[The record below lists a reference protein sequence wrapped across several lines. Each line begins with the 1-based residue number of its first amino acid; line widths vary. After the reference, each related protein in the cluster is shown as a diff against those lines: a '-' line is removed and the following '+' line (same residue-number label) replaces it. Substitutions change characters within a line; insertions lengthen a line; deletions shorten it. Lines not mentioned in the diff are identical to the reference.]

1 MDNLTHSLV
10 GLTAAKA
17 GLEKLSPGAT
27 LLCLVAANG
36 PDGDILVLTFGDRWT
51 YLHHHRGITHAIA
64 GVICIALFLPLLFY
78 AVDWLWSRFKNEPRR
93 VNLKAL
99 MLISFIVS
107 ATHPL
112 LDFTNNYGIRPFLP
126 WDPKWIYGD
135 FVFIVDPYLWLIL
148 GGACFLL
155 SAKTMFGKI
164 IWGVVA
170 GIITVLL
177 VFNPRSSSLPNFRAI
192 ALIWMVGL
200 AVLIVLF
207 LKGAGPHWGRKI
219 AFAAFALMLGH
230 WGFLAFQHSRALTR
244 ADNEA
249 ARLVS
254 SNGETI
260 RRLAA
265 MPTLANPFRWECA
278 FETDRATY
286 RFNLSLAA
294 DDAPPSNVLRYPKP
308 PPALTQKVVDQRPGR
323 IFLGFARF
331 PVMRLEDPG
340 CTTRTLVQLADL
352 RYTEPGSSRGTF
364 TLELPVDCPIEQ

>member
-27 LLCLVAANG
+27 LLCLIAANG
-36 PDGDILVLTFGDRWT
+36 PDGDILVLPFGDRWT

-78 AVDWLWSRFKNEPRR
+78 AVDWLWSRFRNRAPQ
-93 VNLKAL
+93 VNLKGL

-112 LDFTNNYGIRPFLP
+112 LDYTNNYGIRPFLP

-155 SAKTMFGKI
+155 SAKTIAGKI

-170 GIITVLL
+170 SIITFLL
-177 VFNPRSSSLPNFRAI
+177 VFNPRSSSMPNFQAI
-192 ALIWMVGL
+192 ALIWIVGL
-200 AVLIVLF
+200 AALIILF
-207 LKGAGPHWGRKI
+207 VKGAGRRWGRKI
-219 AFAAFALMLGH
+219 AFVAFAAMLCH
-230 WGFLAFQHSRALTR
+230 WGFLKFQHSRAF
-244 ADNEA
+244 AYANEEA
-249 ARLVS
+249 AQLVS
-254 SNGETI
+254 PYGETVG
-260 RRLAA
+260 RLAA
-265 MPTLANPFRWECA
+265 MPTLANPFRWDCA

-286 RFNLSLAA
+286 RFNFGLG
-294 DDAPPSNVLRYPKP
+294 DEAPPSKIIRYPKP
-308 PPALTQKVVDQRPGR
+308 PPDLKEKVVEQRPGR

-331 PVMRLEDPG
+331 PVMRLEYPG
-340 CTTRTLVQLADL
+340 CTSQTLVQLADL

-364 TLELPVDCPIEQ
+364 ALELSVDCPEEQ

>member
-27 LLCLVAANG
+27 LLCLIAANG
-36 PDGDILVLTFGDRWT
+36 PDGDILVLPFGDRWT
-51 YLHHHRGITHAIA
+51 YLHHHRGITHAIV

-78 AVDWLWSRFKNEPRR
+78 AVDWLWSRFRNQPPRL
-93 VNLKAL
+93 NLKGL
-99 MLISFIVS
+99 MLVSFIVS

-126 WDPKWIYGD
+126 WDPQWIYGD

-155 SAKTMFGKI
+155 SAKTMTGKI
-164 IWGVVA
+164 VWGVVA
-170 GIITVLL
+170 AIITFLL
-177 VFNPRSSSLPNFRAI
+177 VLNPRSSSLPNFRAI
-192 ALIWMVGL
+192 ALIWIGGL
-200 AVLIVLF
+200 AALIVLF
-207 LKGAGPHWGRKI
+207 VRGAGRRWGTKI
-219 AFAAFALMLGH
+219 AFVAFALMLCH
-230 WGFLAFQHSRALTR
+230 WGFLKFQHSRAVAR
-244 ADNEA
+244 ADHEA

-254 SNGETI
+254 LTGETVA
-260 RRLAA
+260 RLAA

-278 FETDRATY
+278 FETERATY
-286 RFNLSLAA
+286 RFNLALG
-294 DDAPPSNVLRYPKP
+294 DDAPPANLIRYPKP
-308 PPALTQKVVDQRPGR
+308 PLALKQQVIEQRPGR

-364 TLELPVDCPIEQ
+364 ALELPVDCPVEQ